1 MFRQSMKMAWE
12 SIKSNKM
19 RSFLTML
26 GIIIGVLALVVLV
39 SIVNGATSSITDSI
53 TSMGSDSLTVTVSDD
68 KGKPLDLDDLEEL
81 NELEEVQSISP
92 AAQTSVTA
100 KSAYS
105 SETAIVYGV
114 TPAYESIADLEI
126 GQGRF
131 LKTPDVGNHS
141 NAAIVNSEVVTDI
154 LNLSSASKAIGE
166 EIVLNGRSY
175 QIIGVLAEADSE
187 SGSMFSSISY
197 EVYIPYTSL
206 IRLSDNISHVT
217 SFAVTSAVNDLD
229 VTGEAVSRSLLKR
242 FNDDEDAFSI
252 LNISSIA
259 DVLDSVTGTLSLMLG
274 GIAGISLLVGGIGIM
289 NIMLVSVTER
299 TKEIGIRKAI
309 GAGRSVIMQQFLIEA
324 LMLSLLGSAIGVAS
338 SWVVLKVISLISG
351 DITAYSLSGGVVA
364 LAVGFSIGIGLLF
377 GMYPANK
384 AAKKKPIDALRY
396 NG

>member
-1 MFRQSMKMAWE
+1 
-12 SIKSNKM
+12 
-19 RSFLTML
+19 
-26 GIIIGVLALVVLV
+26 V
-39 SIVNGATSSITDSI
+39 TS
-53 TSMGSDSLTVTVSDD
+53 
-68 KGKPLDLDDLEEL
+68 
-81 NELEEVQSISP
+81 
-92 AAQTSVTA
+92 
-100 KSAYS
+100 
-105 SETAIVYGV
+105 
-114 TPAYESIADLEI
+114 AYESIADLEI

-131 LKTPDVGNHS
+131 LKAPDIDNHS
-141 NAAIVNSEVVTDI
+141 NAAIVNNEVVTDI
-154 LNLSSASKAIGE
+154 LNLSSAAKAIGE
-166 EIVLNGRSY
+166 EIILNGRSY
-175 QIIGVLAEADSE
+175 QIIGVLAEEDSE
-187 SGSMFSSISY
+187 SASMFSSISY

-324 LMLSLLGSAIGVAS
+324 LMLSLLGSAIGVVS
-338 SWVVLKVISLISG
+338 SWVVLKIISLISG
-351 DITAYSLSGGVVA
+351 DISAYNLSGGVVA